1 MREHGITEFD
11 FAQTAAVDN
20 LTVDFRFTE
29 TSYQP
34 AVAAVVDKLRLA
46 ALKAAGIIKS
56 QRIVYL
62 LLNIRIFVVDISF
75 DGETRPPLRRLI
87 ARVVRIV
94 GMRQILS
101 VKNPQLNR
109 IALNISQFNRR
120 NGNRGSGNALRNQ
133 TNLPLAL
140 LRNLTVD
147 DIGLIGI
154 GYRINGK
161 ILIQNAQLRHRRIA
175 AVIIQRQQKSLAL
188 RQIGTTGFGNQ
199 RLSKSFGI
207 KKYAE
212 NQNADNLPHIFHSL
226 YLFLRY
232 SF

>member
-46 ALKAAGIIKS
+46 ALKAAGIIKG

-75 DGETRPPLRRLI
+75 DGKARPPLRLLI

-94 GMRQILS
+94 GMSQILS

-109 IALNISQFNRR
+109 IALDISQFNRR

-188 RQIGTTGFGNQ
+188 GQIGTAGFGNQ
-199 RLSKSFGI
+199 RLSKSFGT